1 MSVANF
7 SVEVN
12 NTSRSSYDNK
22 FVVARLVNG
31 ELWFYGMYETEE
43 EANRVRDEFPNGI
56 VLRGER

>member
-12 NTSRSSYDNK
+12 NTSRSSYENK